1 MRSALQGGSEGT
13 TGTAIAGNV
22 NTKVLAEISTNF
34 VRDIVHL
41 SDHLC
46 PNEKNPAMARSDA
59 VDMAGRP
66 DT

>member
-41 SDHLC
+41 SDQRE
-46 PNEKNPAMARSDA
+46 PIAS
-59 VDMAGRP
+59 
-66 DT
+66 